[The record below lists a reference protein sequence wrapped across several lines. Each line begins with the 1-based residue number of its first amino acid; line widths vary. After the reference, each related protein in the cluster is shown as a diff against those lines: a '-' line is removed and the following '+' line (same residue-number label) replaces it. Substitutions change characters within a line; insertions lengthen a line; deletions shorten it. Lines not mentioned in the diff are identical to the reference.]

1 MNTNSWFPGSR
12 SPTLPTRSGAWK
24 GNSDHVNEAVEFGH
38 WWSLMMYT
46 AGSASEQNE
55 VNPARKELPAFFSEE
70 KQPPSVAFLWN
81 NRDSYFF
88 HLQLVVMGLLTFPAS
103 SLHLRVRL
111 IIFFSN
117 CCCGAKQGCPK
128 TLKCTIYPFLRIM
141 TQKPRSELTNQD
153 LRIIS
158 MTDFKVF
165 EHNTSLVFF
174 SCIYSKRPLKCLKQ
188 LKCGW
193 FCVESL
199 YSYHLWP
206 FLIQPQSLPLN
217 FPSITAEWN
226 GCYLQYVPRPY

>member
-1 MNTNSWFPGSR
+1 M
-12 SPTLPTRSGAWK
+12 
-24 GNSDHVNEAVEFGH
+24 
-38 WWSLMMYT
+38 
-46 AGSASEQNE
+46 
-55 VNPARKELPAFFSEE
+55 
-70 KQPPSVAFLWN
+70 
-81 NRDSYFF
+81 
-88 HLQLVVMGLLTFPAS
+88 
-103 SLHLRVRL
+103 RL

-117 CCCGAKQGCPK
+117 CCCGANQGFPE

-165 EHNTSLVFF
+165 EYNTSLVFF

-206 FLIQPQSLPLN
+206 FLIQPQSLRPLI
-217 FPSITAEWN
+217 FPSITADWHGLFFAVRPWALLRQADAFRVKWSERFFLGYVAEMHWPRQD
-226 GCYLQYVPRPY
+226 GKDTLQGLGKVVVFPKKNMTTKELIWENYKSVCF